1 MRPTVALLE
10 ARPATI
16 ADDYRRLLALA
27 GLEPRDGPARLVADA
42 GKGAWLPGA
51 VSPPWQLAGCL
62 AGTSGGG
69 EVYPVAA
76 AGGPGRPPAGLWD
89 GVLRDAGAQPASAG
103 AWEPRRVRP
112 LALVPTL
119 EAGLARG
126 PEVPTGLQAGG
137 ALLLPVPTV
146 GLGWPLAGAVALLVR
161 LLAPRIVRARR
172 FPMAELVA
180 EVVALAVECLRP
192 SGAVLDATVWQVVDG
207 ALERWPSG
215 RNLLLAG
222 RDPVA
227 VDAVACRLA
236 GVDPWRVPWLR
247 LCTDRG
253 VGECRTE
260 RIVLAGQQELADL
273 DFGLPR
279 RTLVAADRLPA
290 RRPVAD
296 LAYHLLRRSAVTRG
310 HRTTPWGRLCEAYRL
325 GQKALS

>member
-1 MRPTVALLE
+1 MRPVVALLE
-10 ARPATI
+10 ARPATV

-27 GLEPRDGPARLVADA
+27 GLEPGQGPPRLITDA
-42 GKGAWLPGA
+42 GSGVWQPGT

-62 AGTSGGG
+62 AGAAPGG

-76 AGGPGRPPAGLWD
+76 GGGRGRPPAGLWD
-89 GVLRDAGAQPASAG
+89 AVLASAEARAAATT

-112 LALVPTL
+112 AVLVPTL
-119 EAGLARG
+119 DAGLARG
-126 PEVPTGLQAGG
+126 PEVPAGLQAGG

-146 GLGWPLAGAVALLVR
+146 GRGWPLAGAVALLVR
-161 LLAPRIVRARR
+161 LLAPRLVRARR
-172 FPMAELVA
+172 FPMAEVVA
-180 EVVALAVECLRP
+180 EVMALASECLRP
-192 SGAVLDATVWQVVDG
+192 QGAVLDATVWHVVDG
-207 ALERWPSG
+207 ALERWPTG

-236 GVDPWRVPWLR
+236 GGDPWRVPWLR

-253 VGECRTE
+253 VGECRPE

-279 RTLVAADRLPA
+279 RTLVAADRLPG

-296 LAYHLLRRSAVTRG
+296 LAYNLLRRPALLRG
-310 HRTTPWGRLCEAYRL
+310 HRSTPWGRLCAAYRQ
-325 GQKALS
+325 GQKAL